1 VKLSDMTPLDD
12 VIEEHRKDNDFRE
25 SWDKSAF
32 AREVA
37 VRIVKY
43 RTDNQLSQAQLANIV
58 GLKQPAIARLEIGE
72 QPPSLTTLAKLS
84 ATTGLEFR
92 VEVSHGAVAL
102 AS

>member
-1 VKLSDMTPLDD
+1 MKLSDMTPLDE
-12 VIEEHRKDNDFRE
+12 VIEEHREDPEFRE
-25 SWDKSAF
+25 MWDKAAF

-37 VRIVKY
+37 NRIVAY
-43 RTDNQLSQAQLANIV
+43 RNEHELTQTDLAKIV

-72 QPPSLTTLAKLS
+72 NPPSLTTLAKLS

>member
-1 VKLSDMTPLDD
+1 MKLSDMTPLDE
-12 VIEEHRKDNDFRE
+12 VIEEHRTDPEFRE
-25 SWDKSAF
+25 MWDKAAF

-37 VRIVKY
+37 VRIVAY
-43 RTDNQLSQAQLANIV
+43 RTENELTQTQLAKIV
-58 GLKQPAIARLEIGE
+58 GLKQPAIARLEVGE